1 MGDADY
7 ARRPVLGVA
16 AGDDFDAHLVGVLDR
31 AADVRQHRPAA
42 DPERRVVVVAARL
55 REVHHGRVGRD
66 EVRAALFHEGER
78 RIRKVRAVLDAPHAG
93 AYCRA
98 GAFIAVGMAHHR
110 YTLRRRGLHDDPQLR
125 LRVHLL
131 AGVLI
136 GLTGALRRARLDHVH
151 AVVEVHAHQQAERVG
166 CIDAGRQLRE
176 SRVGEDVVTQVG
188 RDEQAGRQDFRARK
202 DATPHQLAQAHV
214 LEKVG
219 ARTPNRRDSRLEGDG
234 GPDSTVRRA
243 STNRPCRSMT
253 MASAGGVTGPR
264 VMRAIFPPDST
275 RVTSAIGFG
284 ERPSITLAC
293 VRTTGACVASRTA
306 RANTLLLPQVGVGLV
321 EPVRARRVEDV
332 HIEGVLQ
339 RMGLVRHVAR
349 QVQHLARAH
358 DDLLGAVV
366 PDQEPQRAFQD
377 VGELLI
383 LMGMLGD
390 DAALLEID
398 MRQHHLVA
406 GDHAARQPLV

>member
-136 GLTGALRRARLDHVH
+136 GLTGTLRRARLDHVH

-166 CIDAGRQLRE
+166 CIDAARQLRE

-202 DATPHQLAQAHV
+202 DATPHQLAHAHV

-219 ARTPNRRDSRLEGDG
+219 ARTPNRRDSRLEGAARRGAVAHVGMGIDQARQHEPALQVDDHG
-234 GPDSTVRRA
+234 VRRRRH
-243 STNRPCRSMT
+243 RP
-253 MASAGGVTGPR
+253 PR
-264 VMRAIFPPDST
+264 DACDLSPGQHQGHICDRLRRAAVDH
-275 RVTSAIGFG
+275 
-284 ERPSITLAC
+284 
-293 VRTTGACVASRTA
+293 
-306 RANTLLLPQVGVGLV
+306 VGVREDDWTL
-321 EPVRARRVEDV
+321 RREQDG
-332 HIEGVLQ
+332 EGK
-339 RMGLVRHVAR
+339 
-349 QVQHLARAH
+349 
-358 DDLLGAVV
+358 
-366 PDQEPQRAFQD
+366 
-377 VGELLI
+377 
-383 LMGMLGD
+383 
-390 DAALLEID
+390 
-398 MRQHHLVA
+398 
-406 GDHAARQPLV
+406 HATSSSGRRRSC